1 MIEYVRML
9 SGVVY
14 AKDFRRSDLGRLVS
28 PTPNWRHQMFNDN
41 GSFLLALF
49 EFFIFFAWIMCVF
62 YVFADIF
69 RSHDMG
75 GGAKTV
81 WCLFV
86 IFVPFLGVL
95 VYLIARGGGMTERA
109 MEQQQ
114 RMQDQQAEYV
124 RSVVATS
131 GGGSS
136 ADQIASAKQLLDA
149 GTITQAE
156 FDQLKAKALT

>member
-1 MIEYVRML
+1 
-9 SGVVY
+9 
-14 AKDFRRSDLGRLVS
+14 
-28 PTPNWRHQMFNDN
+28 
-41 GSFLLALF
+41 
-49 EFFIFFAWIMCVF
+49 
-62 YVFADIF
+62 
-69 RSHDMG
+69 MG

-95 VYLIARGGGMTERA
+95 VYLIARGGGMSERA

-114 RMQDQQAEYV
+114 EMRRQQDEYV

-131 GGGSS
+131 TGGSS
-136 ADQIASAKQLLDA
+136 ADQIAAAKQLLDA

-156 FDQLKAKALT
+156 FDQLKAKALA